1 MKPLLVLAALA
12 ALSGCT
18 STSSTASTAVQ
29 KPSTAEAECAR
40 FGYTP
45 GTQPYSECVTD
56 LRQQAR
62 TLAAARS

>member
-1 MKPLLVLAALA
+1 MKPLLLVAALA

-18 STSSTASTAVQ
+18 STASSTAVH

-45 GTQPYSECVTD
+45 GTPPYNECVTD
-56 LRQQAR
+56 MRQQAQV
-62 TLAAARS
+62 LATARS